1 MTFNKEQV
9 AYHLKTMTATVTFEK
24 ADGSTRVMNCT
35 LMPQYLPSA
44 KPLDEN
50 VKHLPRK
57 ENDNVLAVWDLDNQ
71 GWRSFNIDSIINIEY
86 IGVTDATSA

>member
-1 MTFNKEQV
+1 MTFNKERL
-9 AYHLKTMTATVTFEK
+9 ANHLKTMTAVVTFEK
-24 ADGSTRVMNCT
+24 ADGTKRVMNCT
-35 LMPQYLPSA
+35 LMPEYLPPA

-57 ENDNVLAVWDLDNQ
+57 ENDNVLAVWDIDNS

-86 IGVTDATSA
+86 IGVTDAASA